1 MAYGFLKVGALTLSL
16 AGMGVLAV
24 TAGAGCGGDTASG
37 VANAKLPEGVRSQV
51 IEHESCD
58 ESGNKVEM
66 LDANNDGKPDI
77 KRVSKG
83 GREICR
89 ITDLNHDGKPDMF
102 EYYDQTGQLRRREA
116 DYDDNGIVNSI
127 EHFENGKLV
136 RRELDTTNQGKID
149 TWDFFDPTTG
159 ARTKRERDA
168 TGDGRIDQWWTY
180 DGEKVTI
187 AMDRNGDGL
196 PDPDS
201 AITLGAGGQVVTDAG
216 TAAAAP
222 SAAPSA
228 APAAPQTPTLSMPS
242 LNNEPAPPVT
252 PPSQDAGVAGK
263 PQRGG
268 AKR

>member
-1 MAYGFLKVGALTLSL
+1 MAYGFLKVGVLTLVL
-16 AGMGVLAV
+16 TTGGVLA
-24 TAGAGCGGDTASG
+24 AAGCGDDSAS
-37 VANAKLPEGVRSQV
+37 AAAKAKLPEGVRSQV
-51 IEHESCD
+51 IVHEACD
-58 ESGNKVEM
+58 EAGNKVEM

-77 KRVSKG
+77 KKVSKG
-83 GREICR
+83 GREVCR

-102 EYYDQTGQLRRREA
+102 EYFDQTGQLRRREA

-127 EHFENGKLV
+127 EYFENGKLV
-136 RRELDTTNQGKID
+136 RRELDTTNQGRID
-149 TWDFFDPTTG
+149 TWDFFDPATG

-180 DGEKVTI
+180 EGQNVTI

-196 PDPDS
+196 PDPD
-201 AITLGAGGQVVTDAG
+201 ATITLGANGQVIASTDAG
-216 TAAAAP
+216 PVAAP
-222 SAAPSA
+222 TPPSAPVAAPTS
-228 APAAPQTPTLSMPS
+228 PTLAMPS